1 MQYKPKLIYLNLSFF
16 IMRKALLLLAVIMLL
31 PVAMSAQLLGN
42 GELKMQKAPYA
53 LKNYTTK
60 MMASPRMVP
69 ARADLADNQLI
80 MGHYD
85 SDAIADS
92 ENGLGITSLTGVR
105 RLGTILT
112 PDELAVFQGGKIV
125 KFRVGLAQATTI
137 STVFVAPVSASGSV
151 GTLKTWSCNANAAG
165 WNEIELATPY
175 DIDLDANQSLMIGF
189 DYRQTSSNY
198 PISAV
203 DEGTVYPTYLYY
215 QNSWQDV
222 GLSSF
227 GNLSVQC
234 VVESDNFPDYVISVS
249 NPYTPNYTKLGE
261 DIFVVFATR
270 NSGIASNVP
279 AGACTYDFYIDGEL
293 MTSMTNTRDL
303 TRTYDDYDI
312 SIPSEGLA
320 SGKHTLTIVAS
331 KLNGEPIENPVSV
344 TLNFFLYV
352 DSFDRQMHLIEE
364 FTSNSCTYCPLG
376 ADMLK
381 VLMNLR
387 DDIAMVAIHGNQ
399 STVDPCNTQEC
410 DDLFNY
416 MGAGGWPYAA
426 FDRSVGWEDDENIA
440 VGIGYNAA
448 YQQQVAEA
456 LSNFL
461 DVLALETPSFATVN
475 INSTLDSETSEL
487 VVTVDGE
494 LTSDFDVM
502 MGEDAKLS
510 VFLTEDGLVYRQL
523 NQGTWIAKY
532 EHNHVFRKA
541 LGSVFGVDINKV
553 EGNKYCNTFEIT
565 LPEDWNPDNMEVV
578 AFISRPL
585 ANGATGVYTDMYVNQ
600 ANKRKLGEFDEPSMR
615 GDVDGDGDVNIAD
628 VTALIDYL
636 LSGDATGVDLDA
648 ADCDKDGDVNIAD
661 VTSLIDYLLS
671 GEWTE

>member
-1 MQYKPKLIYLNLSFF
+1 MKKVLLLTLA
-16 IMRKALLLLAVIMLL
+16 ALLLSFT
-31 PVAMSAQLLGN
+31 MSAQLLGSQDM
-42 GELKMQKAPYA
+42 KVHRAPYA
-53 LKNYTTK
+53 LQQFKSHTPR
-60 MMASPRMVP
+60 MMAP

-92 ENGLGITSLTGVR
+92 EDGLGITSLTGVR

-137 STVFVAPVSASGSV
+137 STVFVAPVSASGSI

-222 GLSSF
+222 GLDSF

-234 VVESDNFPDYVISVS
+234 VVENDNFPEYMISVAD
-249 NPYTPNYTKLGE
+249 PYTPTYTKLGE

-270 NSGIASNVP
+270 NSGIANNVP

-352 DSFDRQMHLIEE
+352 DGFDRQMHLIEE
-364 FTSNSCTYCPLG
+364 FTSNSCMWCPLG
-376 ADMLK
+376 AKFLNT
-381 VLMNLR
+381 LMNMR
-387 DDIAMVAIHGNQ
+387 DDVAMVAIHGNQ
-399 STVDPCNTQEC
+399 SAVDPCNTTQC
-410 DDLFNY
+410 DTLFNY
-416 MGAGGWPYAA
+416 MGGSSVGWPSAVY
-426 FDRSVGWEDDENIA
+426 DRSTGWEDDKSITTG
-440 VGIGYNAA
+440 VGY
-448 YQQQVAEA
+448 YEQYHQQLAQS
-456 LSNFL
+456 LSTFL
-461 DVLALETPSFATVN
+461 DNLALETPSFATVN
-475 INSTLDSETSEL
+475 INSTLDPETSEL
-487 VVTVDGE
+487 VVTIDGE

-510 VFLTEDGLVYRQL
+510 VFLTEDGLVYRQ
-523 NQGTWIAKY
+523 NNEGTYVSNY

-553 EGNKYCNTFEIT
+553 DGNKYCNTFEIT

-585 ANGATGVYTDMYVNQ
+585 ANGASGVYTDLYVNQ
-600 ANKRKLGEFDEPSMR
+600 ANKRKLGEFDEPTMR
-615 GDVDGDGDVNIAD
+615 GDVNGDGKVTIED
-628 VTALIDYL
+628 VTDLIDCLLTGIETVGDADCSLDGKVTIDDVTTLIDYL
-636 LSGDATGVDLDA
+636 LAGV
-648 ADCDKDGDVNIAD
+648 
-661 VTSLIDYLLS
+661 
-671 GEWTE
+671 WTE